1 MTLIEAIELLQ
12 ENSIPFEQCEY
23 SSETD
28 YWYHTMMISNTKNA
42 KSCKV
47 AALIIPSQNNHTNI
61 ELQFNEQDDDFI
73 FRDLW
78 FGSLSF
84 EEFMVSEETL
94 ADDII
99 ERISEIRQGALTVVT
114 VYGMNIKGRFW
125 IADMC
130 FDRNDT
136 EDDLFGEAGFQKA
149 MRRFQKRK
157 GLFGKMF
164 QRQRQYEIY
173 DWNSYQCI
181 IN

>member
-1 MTLIEAIELLQ
+1 
-12 ENSIPFEQCEY
+12 
-23 SSETD
+23 
-28 YWYHTMMISNTKNA
+28 
-42 KSCKV
+42 
-47 AALIIPSQNNHTNI
+47 
-61 ELQFNEQDDDFI
+61 
-73 FRDLW
+73 
-78 FGSLSF
+78 
-84 EEFMVSEETL
+84 
-94 ADDII
+94 
-99 ERISEIRQGALTVVT
+99 
-114 VYGMNIKGRFW
+114 MNKKGRFW